1 MHMTTIEATTLCLS
15 GGPSLTTPR
24 PVESIRLSTW
34 KFPVQEKIQTVQSP
48 PKSNFTLDNGRVKV
62 RDFAFEPSTLPP
74 VPSYQP
80 PSPIV
85 ARRKR
90 PTTFSSPSITS
101 SIDLTQLASPN
112 PNGNRPEPNL
122 VLHIGHSRRKPGT
135 SPRQGPLRATPP
147 PPQQQQPI
155 AEVERATQPPLSP
168 LDLGLSSSTPIPPAS
183 ILRSPSVKRKR
194 EQEATDIVGHIRK
207 SSRTEAPDAY
217 QSFTFLPVGPDPTTR
232 PRSSTS
238 ATRQPLDISLAG
250 PCRLRSLTVSG
261 QLTLNNMP
269 SVIAEGDFEK

>member
-1 MHMTTIEATTLCLS
+1 MTTIEATTLCLS
-15 GGPSLTTPR
+15 GGPSVAPAH

-34 KFPVQEKIQTVQSP
+34 KFPVQEKNKTIQSP

-85 ARRKR
+85 ARRKQR
-90 PTTFSSPSITS
+90 PTVPSPSITS
-101 SIDLTQLASPN
+101 SIDLSQLIAPASAIPKQ
-112 PNGNRPEPNL
+112 EPNL
-122 VLHIGHSRRKPGT
+122 VLHIGLSRRKPGT
-135 SPRQGPLRATPP
+135 SPRQGPQRTTPP
-147 PPQQQQPI
+147 IQQPI
-155 AEVERATQPPLSP
+155 AEVQPTQPPPSP
-168 LDLGLSSSTPIPPAS
+168 FDLGVSSSTPSASTIPM
-183 ILRSPSVKRKR
+183 RSPSVKRKR

-217 QSFTFLPVGPDPTTR
+217 QSFTLLPGGPDPSTR
-232 PRSSTS
+232 PRSFSS
-238 ATRQPLDISLAG
+238 STRQSLDMSLAG

-261 QLTLNNMP
+261 QLYLNNNRP
-269 SVIAEGDFEK
+269 CVIAEGDFEK